1 MTNNILNQP
10 LHMAGFFYKGV
21 SITLEKDVCNL
32 ESLVEI
38 MESYVSDVKKLIS
51 LEGGPSFMFDQLDQ
65 LIEWREEGHA
75 FTQDESMI
83 WCMNIY
89 HLTRLGHL
97 LNDEFNGTSFMYGS
111 LD

>member
-21 SITLEKDVCNL
+21 SITLEKDVCDL
-32 ESLVEI
+32 DPLI
-38 MESYVSDVKKLIS
+38 QRMESYVSDCEKEIEK
-51 LEGGPSFMFDQLDQ
+51 EGTSWMFEQLDE
-65 LIEWREEGHA
+65 LVDFRKEGNEFTHA
-75 FTQDESMI
+75 LSLI
-83 WCMNIY
+83 WCINIY